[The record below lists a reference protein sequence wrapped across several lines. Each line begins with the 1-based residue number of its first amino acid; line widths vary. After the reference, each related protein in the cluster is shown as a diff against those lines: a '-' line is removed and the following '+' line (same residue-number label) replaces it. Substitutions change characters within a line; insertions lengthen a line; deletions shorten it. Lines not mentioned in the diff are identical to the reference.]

1 MKTLEEQYLEKLNLE
16 TRCLE
21 KLNIIL
27 SKFDLQIAVIKVN
40 QLHQRQYRLVYKNDT
55 ANWLALWSSISDMLF
70 KCTTRTIFDFLNS
83 YYAVMSDPLYNEPDT
98 DIPSVNQLD
107 MDNDILSRYQ
117 DCSDAYKEILP
128 LKSNSLEEFLIKCDL
143 MGV

>member
-27 SKFDLQIAVIKVN
+27 FKFNLQIVVIKVN
-40 QLHQRQYRLVYKNDT
+40 QLNQRQYRLVYKNNT
-55 ANWLALWSSISDMLF
+55 ADWLALWLSISDMLF
-70 KCTTRTIFDFLNS
+70 TCTTRTIFDFLNS
-83 YYAVMSDPLYNEPDT
+83 YYTVMSNPAFDLP
-98 DIPSVNQLD
+98 DIPSFNQHD
-107 MDNDILSRYQ
+107 MYDDTLSRYQ

-128 LKSNSLEEFLIKCDL
+128 LKSNSLEEFLINCDL
-143 MGV
+143 MGI

>member
-27 SKFDLQIAVIKVN
+27 FKFNLQIVVIKVN
-40 QLHQRQYRLVYKNDT
+40 QLHQRQYRLVYKNNT
-55 ANWLALWSSISDMLF
+55 ADWLALWLSISDMLF
-70 KCTTRTIFDFLNS
+70 TCTTRTIFDFLNS
-83 YYAVMSDPLYNEPDT
+83 YYTVMSNPSFNMP
-98 DIPSVNQLD
+98 DIPSFNQLD
-107 MDNDILSRYQ
+107 MYNDTLSRYQ

-128 LKSNSLEEFLIKCDL
+128 LKSNSLEEFLINCDL
-143 MGV
+143 MGI